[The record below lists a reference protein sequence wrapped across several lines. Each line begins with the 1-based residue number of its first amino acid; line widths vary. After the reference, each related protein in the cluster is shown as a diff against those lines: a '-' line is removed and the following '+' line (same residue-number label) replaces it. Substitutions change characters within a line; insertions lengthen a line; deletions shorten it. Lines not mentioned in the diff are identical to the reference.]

1 MPWFNARVVD
11 PATGG
16 TNFPVGRHP
25 VMIESGE
32 RRGVKDKPNSG
43 MLVFHL
49 VVLDGPAKGM
59 KGEYRLNIWNE
70 STQAAEIAAKQLSAI
85 CHVVGV
91 YDLESPVAAELNG
104 KPFIII
110 VEPQADPKYTQIT
123 AVQDIQGNAPKKVD
137 AAAQQGP
144 SGGNPPWQGQAAQ
157 PAGQPAWS
165 GAAPSIGNG
174 AAPPWQGGGT
184 AAPASPAAAAQPA
197 WAQAPNGGGGKPPWA
212 I

>member
-16 TNFPVGRHP
+16 NNFPVGRHP

-32 RRGVKDKPNSG
+32 RRAVKEKPNSG
-43 MLVFHL
+43 MLVFRL
-49 VVLDGPAKGM
+49 VILDGPAKGM

-70 STQAAEIAAKQLSAI
+70 STQAAEIAAKELSAI

-104 KPFIII
+104 KPFIIV
-110 VEPQADPKYTQIT
+110 VEPQADQKYTQIT
-123 AVQDIQGNAPKKVD
+123 AVQDIQGNAPKKGD

-144 SGGNPPWQGQAAQ
+144 SGGNPPWQGRAATPAAQ
-157 PAGQPAWS
+157 PAW
-165 GAAPSIGNG
+165 NG
-174 AAPPWQGGGT
+174 T
-184 AAPASPAAAAQPA
+184 VAPASPAATPAAQPA
-197 WAQAPNGGGGKPPWA
+197 WAQAPNGGSGKPPWA
-212 I
+212 S